1 MKYKSRID
9 SYNYII
15 LALIIAVLALPNF
28 VFNFSWWYL
37 GVMIVLDALALLFTF
52 STCYELGENELNV
65 KCLFINIA
73 ISYERIK
80 EIKKVKVLS
89 TNIATSIKCV
99 QIGYGQRENG
109 TYKIIFVSPLN
120 EEDFLNNLKNKS
132 VNVKEIKDQRN

>member
-52 STCYELGENELNV
+52 STCYELGEEELKV

-99 QIGYGQRENG
+99 QIGYGQRKNG